1 MLIVYLN
8 VYFMLFHVHVVLD
21 HLLTCS
27 FSIRVDVVGS
37 RYSRPTSSSKS
48 CRDVHSAGLSSVE
61 DAQEAE
67 ALASRLLFPGSTC
80 NYIPKKVRETRG
92 TGTQQKGTWMSQEV
106 SKWLVNGL

>member
-1 MLIVYLN
+1 MI
-8 VYFMLFHVHVVLD
+8 FHVHVVLD

-27 FSIRVDVVGS
+27 FSSRVDVVGS

-80 NYIPKKVRETRG
+80 NEKS
-92 TGTQQKGTWMSQEV
+92 QKST
-106 SKWLVNGL
+106 